1 LNKEPETLKLKK
13 INLSPFL
20 IGSEKIDHGADMNK
34 LLSQFDDWE
43 QLQ

>member
-1 LNKEPETLKLKK
+1 MGAWRRDKSGTKEAA
-13 INLSPFL
+13 L
-20 IGSEKIDHGADMNK
+20 IGSEKINHGADMNK

>member
-1 LNKEPETLKLKK
+1 MSSTKEAA
-13 INLSPFL
+13 L
-20 IGSEKIDHGADMNK
+20 IDSEKIDHGADMNK